1 MLYVHVFY
9 ACIHVHMHLEYCI
22 CTLDAF
28 IKYPAQ
34 TASKDSGRTDD

>member
-1 MLYVHVFY
+1 MMYVCVLYMHTCACVYVHVH
-9 ACIHVHMHLEYCI
+9 CLEYCI

-34 TASKDSGRTDD
+34 TAS